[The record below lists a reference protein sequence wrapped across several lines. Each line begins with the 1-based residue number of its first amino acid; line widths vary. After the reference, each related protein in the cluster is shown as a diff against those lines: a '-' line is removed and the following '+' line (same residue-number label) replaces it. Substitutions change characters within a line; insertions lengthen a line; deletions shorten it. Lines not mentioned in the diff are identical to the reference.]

1 MFRPISSLGEIQSTK
16 NRSCLLLV
24 GSLITP
30 LAPMKYTFILSV
42 KKVTVSSVA
51 LICKSCPFSSLFLDD
66 VTTQYSMF
74 THTD

>member
-1 MFRPISSLGEIQSTK
+1 MVVLEKCKGTK

-30 LAPMKYTFILSV
+30 LASMKHTFILSV
-42 KKVTVSSVA
+42 KKDTVSSA
-51 LICKSCPFSSLFLDD
+51 TLICKSCPFSSLVLVD